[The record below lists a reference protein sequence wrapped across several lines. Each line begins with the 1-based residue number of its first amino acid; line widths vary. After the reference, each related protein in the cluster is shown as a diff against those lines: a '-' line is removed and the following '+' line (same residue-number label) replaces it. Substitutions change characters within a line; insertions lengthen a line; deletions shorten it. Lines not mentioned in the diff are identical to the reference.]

1 MFYSPVKCKGECGGD
16 GYLEAKTTIFAWRR
30 DRYREDEA
38 KKLSSN
44 TSSER
49 DKEELRDGDGELG
62 FGLFI
67 VASDGT
73 ALP

>member
-1 MFYSPVKCKGECGGD
+1 VKE
-16 GYLEAKTTIFAWRR
+16 
-30 DRYREDEA
+30 
-38 KKLSSN
+38 
-44 TSSER
+44 
-49 DKEELRDGDGELG
+49 KEELRDGDDELG